1 MPDAALFPKA
11 GSPAHH
17 ATLRPQLFSAY
28 LPSPSPT
35 ALPCLL
41 TLPLAHSSSCL
52 LTPPT
57 LAHSSSPPTY
67 PSNPLP
73 QFFPANF
80 PLHPSPTALPCQLPP
95 PTLACS
101 FTSFLPSKHR
111 KAPGSSPEA
120 SPNLLFQIQPT
131 GHREPNTAAYPMP
144 AMPGLFAHF

>member
-52 LTPPT
+52 LTPPPLSHSYSLPT
-57 LAHSSSPPTY
+57 YPPPLAHSSSLPTSPLQ
-67 PSNPLP
+67 PS
-73 QFFPANF
+73 PAV
-80 PLHPSPTALPCQLPP
+80 LHP
-95 PTLACS
+95 
-101 FTSFLPSKHR
+101 FPSKHR

>member
-35 ALPCLL
+35 ALPAYLPLHPSPTVLPRQL
-41 TLPLAHSSSCL
+41 TPPILSHSYSLPTYPPPLAHSSSL
-52 LTPPT
+52 PT
-57 LAHSSSPPTY
+57 SPLQ
-67 PSNPLP
+67 PS
-73 QFFPANF
+73 PAV
-80 PLHPSPTALPCQLPP
+80 LHP
-95 PTLACS
+95 
-101 FTSFLPSKHR
+101 FPSKHR